1 MTCFASSRDWQAR
14 SGSSAAGSVAVT
26 LRSLDRTEVSIDVLA
41 PTDLGEGSLSI
52 GLVTSD
58 GVPLAEFGLDPIV
71 LPLEFVRVTD
81 HRSAGR
87 GRRTA
92 TVTVNEA
99 I

>member
-1 MTCFASSRDWQAR
+1 MGQ
-14 SGSSAAGSVAVT
+14 GT
-26 LRSLDRTEVSIDVLA
+26 LN
-41 PTDLGEGSLSI
+41 I